1 LQTSIYKDQSISLST
16 VFDVDRRLFWPK
28 SVKIPY
34 LWHVFS
40 LLLGIPLRMFTFV
53 TNSKSRINLKPRF
66 MLKAKQGDNVKV
78 HYTGRLKDGTIFD
91 SSEGKEP
98 LGFQIGAGQMI
109 KGFDTAVDGLEM
121 GKKITAEIPAAEAYG
136 EVNEELYFDVPK
148 NNLPEDLKPEIGQQL
163 AMTQPN
169 GQQVPV
175 KVKEI
180 KEDIVVIDANHDLAG
195 KDLIFDIELVEIA

>member
-1 LQTSIYKDQSISLST
+1 
-16 VFDVDRRLFWPK
+16 
-28 SVKIPY
+28 
-34 LWHVFS
+34 
-40 LLLGIPLRMFTFV
+40 
-53 TNSKSRINLKPRF
+53 
-66 MLKAKQGDNVKV
+66 MLKAKKGDNVKV

-91 SSEGKEP
+91 SSEGREP
-98 LGFQIGAGQMI
+98 LGFQVGAGQMI
-109 KGFDTAVDGLEM
+109 KGFDTAVVGLEM

-136 EVNEELYFDVPK
+136 EVNEELYVDVPK
-148 NNLPEDLKPEIGQQL
+148 NNLPPDLNPEVGQQL

-180 KEDIVVIDANHDLAG
+180 KGDIGVIDANHDLAG